1 MAEEMDNFRKLRS
14 PVTLT
19 LTLDHVKV
27 MLATLSPYCNK
38 KPRNGVDG
46 RRRQALD
53 LFAYYDNQPSVSTFA
68 AIWRRRSSYIYSKG
82 YLQLCQLHFWTRS
95 TINCANWR
103 RVRTLP
109 TKIITV
115 EDGTSRSRKVFGA
128 SICANST
135 CRSGKPPAN
144 LPGPASRYASAMD
157 TLQAGHRQPT
167 QWQPENRQLHTVF
180 LHPGPHDEGLASCQE
195 CNPFPCVV
203 L

>member
-1 MAEEMDNFRKLRS
+1 
-14 PVTLT
+14 
-19 LTLDHVKV
+19 

-38 KPRNGVDG
+38 NPRNGVDG

-128 SICANST
+128 SICGNST

-144 LPGPASRYASAMD
+144 LPGPASRYASANEHPSSRPSS
-157 TLQAGHRQPT
+157 TYTTTTWKSPTSHRVSPRT
-167 QWQPENRQLHTVF
+167 TRLHRVSRHVKSAIRFLPSSCNCRRLRQ
-180 LHPGPHDEGLASCQE
+180 
-195 CNPFPCVV
+195 
-203 L
+203 